1 MRKKKQNKFERS
13 SDYRMQFM
21 RRWPPEAGG
30 YYHCVYCGRKIK
42 TQDMQV
48 DHVIAVDM
56 VKHNFI
62 FRLFLPDGVNE
73 TKNLVPSCRKCNRKK
88 SNYGG
93 LWLVRG
99 YYWKICLPIY
109 KLLRLACILV
119 LLFLL
124 CVFLGATGFEP
135 FVPASDFARNWFY
148 SFLTSLGFTVSNGV
162 RL

>member
-56 VKHNFI
+56 AKHNFLL
-62 FRLFLPDGVNE
+62 RLFLPDGVNE

-93 LWLVRG
+93 LWLIRG

-109 KLLRLACILV
+109 KLIRLVCILAV
-119 LLFLL
+119 LLLL
-124 CVFLGATGFEP
+124 CAVLGAAGIKP
-135 FVPASDFARNWFY
+135 FVPAFDFVQTWFY
-148 SFLTSLGFTVSNGV
+148 SFLTSLGFKISNGV
-162 RL
+162 